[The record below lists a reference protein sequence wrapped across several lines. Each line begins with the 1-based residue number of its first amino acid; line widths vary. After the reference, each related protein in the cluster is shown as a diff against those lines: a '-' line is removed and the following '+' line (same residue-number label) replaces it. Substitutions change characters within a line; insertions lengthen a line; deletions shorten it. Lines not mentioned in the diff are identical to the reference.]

1 MVSDGNG
8 EGAIGHLHGGGVVL
22 ETDAP
27 QDAIICIVDGGD
39 DRYGEKEV
47 LIDRRRLTAV
57 RVIARYEELGRHD
70 VGEQQLCEELT

>member
-1 MVSDGNG
+1 MARARSGTSTV
-8 EGAIGHLHGGGVVL
+8 GALSL
-22 ETDAP
+22 RPMRPRTQLSASSM
-27 QDAIICIVDGGD
+27 AAMIVTAK
-39 DRYGEKEV
+39 KEV

>member
-1 MVSDGNG
+1 MRPRTQLS
-8 EGAIGHLHGGGVVL
+8 ASSM
-22 ETDAP
+22 A
-27 QDAIICIVDGGD
+27 AMIVTAK
-39 DRYGEKEV
+39 KEV